1 MRYPILVALALVA
14 ALAEPATAQQDRP
27 FEGVVSGH
35 GAAKIKIAVPAASQ
49 DSGQLEA
56 AREIVETLRADLEF
70 SGYFDV
76 VDPSLYQLV
85 PGEAEGEVRHD
96 DWLAIG
102 ADTVTR
108 IAIAMTGDRL
118 DVRVHLFQNDSR
130 SELFATRYGGSSA
143 LARRIAHQISDDI
156 VRQRTGQRGIS
167 LTRIAFISKFD
178 DGKEI
183 YLMDYDGRRIRR
195 LTTSHTINLT
205 PVWSPDGSELAY
217 VSWRGRQPG
226 VYAMSAEGEDLHLST
241 VGGNLSSAPDW
252 SNDGRKLVYSSD
264 KPGNT
269 EIFVLDRTTGRNTQL
284 TRHPA
289 IDTSPAFSPN
299 GREIAF
305 TSDRTGAPQIYLMD
319 AEGLNV
325 RRISWTGGYNES
337 PSWSPSGDRLAYV
350 SRIDGRFD
358 IVLLDISSNK
368 TRRLTRGT
376 GNNENPA
383 WSPDGKHL
391 VFASDRAGTYDIYT
405 ISASGG
411 PARRLTRNG
420 NCFTPHW
427 SP

>member
-1 MRYPILVALALVA
+1 MKHALPAWLLLVLPIAMPA
-14 ALAEPATAQQDRP
+14 AAQQGRP
-27 FEGVVSGH
+27 IEGVVRGE
-35 GAAKIKIAVPAASQ
+35 GAAKIKIAVPDARAGAGLT
-49 DSGQLEA
+49 DS
-56 AREIVETLRADLEF
+56 ARELVETIRADLEF

-76 VDPSLYQLV
+76 VDPTLYRLV
-85 PGEAEGEVRHD
+85 PAEDDAEVRHD
-96 DWLAIG
+96 DWIAIG

-108 IAIAMTGDRL
+108 IHVNSSGSRL
-118 DVRVHLFQNDSR
+118 DIRVRLYQNESR
-130 SELFATRYGGSSA
+130 SELFATRYGGSDD
-143 LARRIAHQISDDI
+143 LVRRIAHQAADDI
-156 VRQRTGQRGIS
+156 IRQRTGQEGVS
-167 LTRIAFISKFD
+167 MTRIAFVSKYGE
-178 DGKEI
+178 GKEI

-226 VYAMSAEGEDLHLST
+226 VYAMTATGERLQLST

-252 SNDGRKLVYSSD
+252 SADGRKLVYSSD

-269 EIFVLDRTTGRNTQL
+269 EIFLLDRTSGRNTQL

-305 TSDRTGAPQIYLMD
+305 TSDRTGTPQIYLMD
-319 AEGLNV
+319 VEGLNV
-325 RRISWTGGYNES
+325 RRISWTGGYNDS
-337 PSWSPSGDRLAYV
+337 AAWSPSGDRIAYV

-358 IVLLDISSNK
+358 VMLLDLTTNRTS
-368 TRRLTRGT
+368 RLTRGE
-376 GNNENPA
+376 GNSENPA
-383 WSPDGKHL
+383 WAPDGRHL

-405 ISASGG
+405 MRADGTSV
-411 PARRLTRNG
+411 RRLTQNG